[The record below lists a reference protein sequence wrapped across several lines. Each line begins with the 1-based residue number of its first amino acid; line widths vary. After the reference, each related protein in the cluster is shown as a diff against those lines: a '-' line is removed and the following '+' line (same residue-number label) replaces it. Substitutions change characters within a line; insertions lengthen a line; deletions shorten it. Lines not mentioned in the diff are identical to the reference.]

1 MLHAIEEELIL
12 PPDGKLPEKFRPAF
26 GHKVRIVILTSDEN
40 DDSSVLQSKRY
51 QTLAV
56 QERVIP
62 SRDEIHDR

>member
-26 GHKVRIVILTSDEN
+26 GRKVRIVILTSDQTDEPMEITG
-40 DDSSVLQSKRY
+40 KRY

-62 SRDEIHDR
+62 ARDEIHDR

>member
-12 PPDGKLPEKFRPAF
+12 PPDGRLPEKFRPAF
-26 GHKVRIVILTSDEN
+26 GHKVRIVILTSDQTDEPMEITG
-40 DDSSVLQSKRY
+40 KRY